1 MTAPELLHSNKQ
13 AAHTEVKLHC
23 KFFTT
28 DPVMIQNLLSL
39 SHPFCAYGQKEYE
52 NSPEEDQKQRQTALI
67 MHNDACEMKSACSL
81 LSLP

>member
-13 AAHTEVKLHC
+13 AAHTEVQLHC